1 MTAVWLCML
10 LQYFDNEDAL
20 QLIGPGRRD
29 EANYGYSSSNG
40 DIGATLAIT
49 YEVIVR
55 MRAAKNRV
63 KDYFKR
69 K

>member
-20 QLIGPGRRD
+20 QLIGPSRRD
-29 EANYGYSSSNG
+29 EANYGYSSSVG

-49 YEVIVR
+49 
-55 MRAAKNRV
+55 N
-63 KDYFKR
+63 
-69 K
+69 